1 MLSLYGT
8 VILYKKKIH
17 LAKMLSV
24 ITKYEILYYTNMTKS
39 GGGGGGGG
47 GGGRCG
53 INRMVDGFTTT

>member
-39 GGGGGGGG
+39 GGGVVVVL
-47 GGGRCG
+47 
-53 INRMVDGFTTT
+53 IVW